1 MYQRYQRNDGAKVE
15 SSRVLHLGQSPKII
29 EMATTCAMN

>member
-1 MYQRYQRNDGAKVE
+1 MRYQRNDGTKVE
-15 SSRVLHLGQSPKII
+15 SRRVLHLGQSPKIV

>member
-1 MYQRYQRNDGAKVE
+1 MRYRRNGGTKVE
-15 SSRVLHLGQSPKII
+15 SRRVLHLGQSPEII